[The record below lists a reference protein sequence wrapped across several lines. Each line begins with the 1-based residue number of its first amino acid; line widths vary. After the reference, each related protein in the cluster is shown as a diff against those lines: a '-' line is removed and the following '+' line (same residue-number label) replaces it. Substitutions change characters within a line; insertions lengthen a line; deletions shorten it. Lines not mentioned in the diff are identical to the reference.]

1 LVVSDDNLWRSLC
14 KEKESAP
21 PPSDEMG
28 SSLPP
33 PSDEKGS
40 SPPPPSSEEESAPLQ
55 GDEPR
60 KTKRGS
66 LFGSIFRK
74 PEISAT
80 SKPERRKSLQLAP
93 ASQSSHNIGSRS
105 ILNHVTGSEDI
116 YESELF
122 SSRSR
127 LTFKRPNLEWERRL
141 ADSLTQVETGFAS
154 AEETISVQ
162 LPEFLMEWDA
172 ALERRSIAKQYL
184 A

>member
-1 LVVSDDNLWRSLC
+1 MEILC
-14 KEKESAP
+14 KEKESA
-21 PPSDEMG
+21 
-28 SSLPP
+28 PP

-40 SPPPPSSEEESAPLQ
+40 SPPPPSAEEESAPLP
-55 GDEPR
+55 GDEVFPR
-60 KTKRGS
+60 SNPVAKQKSRSHRFGS
-66 LFGSIFRK
+66 LIRK
-74 PEISAT
+74 PKTSVT
-80 SKPERRKSLQLAP
+80 SKPERWKSFQLAP
-93 ASQSSHNIGSRS
+93 ALQSSHNIGSRS

-162 LPEFLMEWDA
+162 LPEFLMEWNA